1 MGICWTLSR
10 PRTIM
15 CGNPDAERFDT
26 KDLKEAKALLEESEA
41 A

>member
-15 CGNPDAERFDT
+15 CGNPDAEMYDT
-26 KDLKEAKALLEESEA
+26 KDLKEAKAPLEELEFA
-41 A
+41 